1 MRSANLV
8 SAPAR
13 PHTIQDIVA
22 TIEGRPAGALR
33 PGLIETT
40 VPLPRSL
47 PQRLRLPRQPLVIA
61 VDDEPAILRL
71 IVLIL
76 HEMNLR
82 VLPALS
88 AEMALDLMGASEEVP
103 DLAVIDIQLPGIDGI
118 ALTEQLKH
126 DDRYSSMPVLLISAF
141 GEPGTHQADAF
152 LPKPFDADEL
162 IRAVQT
168 LVVDP
173 GHRSKD
179 R

>member
-1 MRSANLV
+1 M
-8 SAPAR
+8 
-13 PHTIQDIVA
+13 A
-22 TIEGRPAGALR
+22 TVEGRPAGVPR
-33 PGLIETT
+33 PGFIEATS
-40 VPLPRSL
+40 PLPRSV
-47 PQRLRLPRQPLVIA
+47 PRHPRLPRQLLVIA

-76 HEMNLR
+76 NEMNLR
-82 VLPALS
+82 VLSALS
-88 AEMALDLMGASEEVP
+88 AEMALDLMGALEEVP

-118 ALTEQLKH
+118 ALTKQLKH
-126 DDRYSSMPVLLISAF
+126 DDRYCSMPVLLISAY

-168 LVVDP
+168 LLVDP
-173 GHRSKD
+173 RHRSKD